1 MDREALKRGTSVYL
15 VDRVIPMLPRRLSN
29 GICSLNAGED
39 RLALSCI
46 MTIDPKGNIVDH
58 EIAET
63 VIHVDQRMSYT
74 GVQKILDGRLRGLRQ
89 ENARL
94 RQEREQRQ
102 EKARQAI
109 ESMAAQEEQ
118 VRQVYPEFRWQREM
132 ENPAFGRLVCAGVE
146 PMAAYEVVHREDIL
160 RRAMAYSAKRATRQ
174 AARSIASVGRRPAEN
189 GGRCVGVTGSDPRGL
204 TSRELADIR
213 RRVMEGEKI
222 SF

>member
-1 MDREALKRGTSVYL
+1 MQWFAEAGPADEAARTGDTAP
-15 VDRVIPMLPRRLSN
+15 D
-29 GICSLNAGED
+29 AGEQED
-39 RLALSCI
+39 FAALI
-46 MTIDPKGNIVDH
+46 
-58 EIAET
+58 
-63 VIHVDQRMSYT
+63 R
-74 GVQKILDGRLRGLRQ
+74 GRYK
-89 ENARL
+89 ARL
-94 RQEREQRQ
+94 RQDQEQRR
-102 EKARQAI
+102 ERARQTI

-160 RRAMAYSAKRATRQ
+160 RRAMAYSAKRTARQ

>member
-1 MDREALKRGTSVYL
+1 MQWFAEEGAADEAARTGDTAP
-15 VDRVIPMLPRRLSN
+15 D
-29 GICSLNAGED
+29 AGEQED
-39 RLALSCI
+39 FAALI
-46 MTIDPKGNIVDH
+46 RGRYKADFD
-58 EIAET
+58 A
-63 VIHVDQRMSYT
+63 R
-74 GVQKILDGRLRGLRQ
+74 VQKILDGRLRGLRQ

-132 ENPAFGRLVCAGVE
+132 E
-146 PMAAYEVVHREDIL
+146 DIL

-204 TSRELADIR
+204 TSRELADIP

>member
-1 MDREALKRGTSVYL
+1 MREVQWMQWFAEEGAADEAARTGDTAP
-15 VDRVIPMLPRRLSN
+15 D
-29 GICSLNAGED
+29 AGEQED
-39 RLALSCI
+39 FAALI
-46 MTIDPKGNIVDH
+46 RGRYKADFD
-58 EIAET
+58 A
-63 VIHVDQRMSYT
+63 R
-74 GVQKILDGRLRGLRQ
+74 VQKILDGRLRGLRQ
-89 ENARL
+89 ENAR
-94 RQEREQRQ
+94 QRQ

>member
-1 MDREALKRGTSVYL
+1 MQWFAEEGAADEAARTGDTAP
-15 VDRVIPMLPRRLSN
+15 D
-29 GICSLNAGED
+29 AGERQED
-39 RLALSCI
+39 FEELIRGRYKA
-46 MTIDPKGNIVDH
+46 DFDARVK
-58 EIAET
+58 
-63 VIHVDQRMSYT
+63 
-74 GVQKILDGRLRGLRQ
+74 KILDGRLRGLRQ
-89 ENARL
+89 EVAQL
-94 RQEREQRQ
+94 RQWERERDLRHQAAMGRLSRQ
-102 EKARQAI
+102 EPEIQR
-109 ESMAAQEEQ
+109 
-118 VRQVYPEFRWQREM
+118 VYPEFRWQREM

>member
-1 MDREALKRGTSVYL
+1 MQWFAEEGAADEAARTGDTAP
-15 VDRVIPMLPRRLSN
+15 D
-29 GICSLNAGED
+29 AGEQED
-39 RLALSCI
+39 FAALI
-46 MTIDPKGNIVDH
+46 RGRYKADFD
-58 EIAET
+58 A
-63 VIHVDQRMSYT
+63 R
-74 GVQKILDGRLRGLRQ
+74 VQKILDGRLRGLRQ

-109 ESMAAQEEQ
+109 ES
-118 VRQVYPEFRWQREM
+118 
-132 ENPAFGRLVCAGVE
+132 FGRLVCAGVE

>member
-1 MDREALKRGTSVYL
+1 MQWFAEEGAADEAARTGDTAP
-15 VDRVIPMLPRRLSN
+15 D
-29 GICSLNAGED
+29 AGEQED
-39 RLALSCI
+39 FAALI
-46 MTIDPKGNIVDH
+46 RGRYKADFD
-58 EIAET
+58 A
-63 VIHVDQRMSYT
+63 R
-74 GVQKILDGRLRGLRQ
+74 VQKILDGRLRGLRQ

-94 RQEREQRQ
+94 RQDQEQRR
-102 EKARQAI
+102 E
-109 ESMAAQEEQ
+109 
-118 VRQVYPEFRWQREM
+118 VYPEFRWQREM
-132 ENPAFGRLVCAGVE
+132 ETPAFGRLVCAGVE

>member
-1 MDREALKRGTSVYL
+1 MQWFAEAGPADEAARTGDTAP
-15 VDRVIPMLPRRLSN
+15 D
-29 GICSLNAGED
+29 AGEQED
-39 RLALSCI
+39 FAALI
-46 MTIDPKGNIVDH
+46 RGRYKADFD
-58 EIAET
+58 A
-63 VIHVDQRMSYT
+63 R
-74 GVQKILDGRLRGLRQ
+74 VQKILDGRLRGLRQ

-102 EKARQAI
+102 EQARQA
-109 ESMAAQEEQ
+109 
-118 VRQVYPEFRWQREM
+118 YPEFRWQREM

-160 RRAMAYSAKRATRQ
+160 RRAMAYSAKRTARQ